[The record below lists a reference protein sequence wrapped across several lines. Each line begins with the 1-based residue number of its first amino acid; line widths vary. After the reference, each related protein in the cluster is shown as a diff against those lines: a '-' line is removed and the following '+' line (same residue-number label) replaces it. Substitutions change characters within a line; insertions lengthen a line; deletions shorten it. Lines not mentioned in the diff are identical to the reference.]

1 MGYTHYWRM
10 KKDKK
15 VSEQKWTA
23 LTKDVKELLDDS
35 PILERAKQQY
45 GADDEYWNDLTITDN
60 EIRFDGGHETFV
72 LERKPVQPAW
82 RQDQDM
88 VFNFCKTARKEYDG
102 LVTATL
108 ILAKHH
114 LGNEIKISSDGDMN
128 EWVEGADF
136 EYGSS
141 GFKLALNVISEPDVT
156 NALSAIFHEE

>member
-1 MGYTHYWRM
+1 MGYTHYWYM

-23 LTKDVKELLDDS
+23 LTKDVKKLLDDS

-60 EIRFDGGHETFV
+60 EIRFDGGHETFI
-72 LERKPVQPAW
+72 LERKPVQSAW

-114 LGNEIKISSDGDMN
+114 LGDEIKISSDGDLT
-128 EWVEGADF
+128 EWKQGAD
-136 EYGSS
+136 YGESES
-141 GFKLALNVISEPDVT
+141 GFDIVQKVLILDDAE
-156 NALSAIFHEE
+156 NALSKIELD